1 MSALRCT
8 FALLAALVAA
18 SPALGQSDLGAAA
31 AAFAHAWRSS
41 DADAIVA
48 ALAPEGVRLQ
58 LVGERPA
65 GLPARQA
72 RAALSEF
79 LGSRASGRL
88 EEPRLQELGGTP
100 PMGLAEFRWQ
110 TVVQG
115 TSEPMRHTIFV
126 GFTRGDAGWRIN
138 EIRVF

>member
-1 MSALRCT
+1 MSVRLALPVML
-8 FALLAALVAA
+8 ALSVTAPVHAQ
-18 SPALGQSDLGAAA
+18 SPDLSGAAA
-31 AAFAHAWRSS
+31 TFGRAWRAR
-41 DADAIVA
+41 DAETIVQ
-48 ALAPEGVRLQ
+48 ALAPDGVRLQ

-79 LGSRASGRL
+79 LAARSQGSLQDLGV
-88 EEPRLQELGGTP
+88 QELGGTP
-100 PMGLAEFRWQ
+100 PVGRAEFRWQ

-115 TSEPMRHTIFV
+115 TTEPMTHTIFV
-126 GFTRGDAGWRIN
+126 SFTRGDGVWRIN